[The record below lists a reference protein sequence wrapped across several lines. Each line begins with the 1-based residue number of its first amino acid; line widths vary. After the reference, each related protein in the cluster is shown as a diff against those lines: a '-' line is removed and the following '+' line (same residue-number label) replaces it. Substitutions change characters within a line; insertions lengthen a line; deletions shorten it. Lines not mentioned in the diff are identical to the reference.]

1 MTCTAQIL
9 KRHVNDCF
17 EIVANKWLK
26 WLKKGKTVKFKNW
39 TGKIKLLFM
48 TYADFETF
56 LIPGNKENQN
66 PDEFYK
72 NKHQCVLMISL
83 ANLLSHIS

>member
-1 MTCTAQIL
+1 
-9 KRHVNDCF
+9 
-17 EIVANKWLK
+17 
-26 WLKKGKTVKFKNW
+26 
-39 TGKIKLLFM
+39 M

-66 PDEFYK
+66 PDEFYM
-72 NKHQCVLMISL
+72 NKQCVLMISL